1 MRTHL
6 RTANLLALLVLVAVA
21 LTWLISGRAGA
32 TAAFQSPNPFQSELV
47 TPTVE
52 PSASPTGTA
61 YPVSTTISPP
71 APTLE
76 PTLEPTQE
84 ATPQPTLQPTPPT
97 LEATLEP
104 TMSPTPPGFLPPPT
118 LTSPGTPV
126 PAVAASRLPGEL
138 PVRVAP
144 TGTPTSTGTSSP
156 TQTNVTATLA
166 RLIDQGVLAV
176 GYLWLCCGILALVG
190 VGGALVW
197 SFRRARRG

>member
-1 MRTHL
+1 
-6 RTANLLALLVLVAVA
+6 
-21 LTWLISGRAGA
+21 
-32 TAAFQSPNPFQSELV
+32 
-47 TPTVE
+47 
-52 PSASPTGTA
+52 
-61 YPVSTTISPP
+61 
-71 APTLE
+71 
-76 PTLEPTQE
+76 
-84 ATPQPTLQPTPPT
+84 
-97 LEATLEP
+97 
-104 TMSPTPPGFLPPPT
+104 MSPTPPGFLPPPT

-144 TGTPTSTGTSSP
+144 TGTPTFTGTSSQS
-156 TQTNVTATLA
+156 QTNVTATLA